1 MRCPSDLLP
10 QLLDALVTQ
19 YPIPLDAT
27 AWIAGRYKPTPTII
41 EAARHLFVRTEADE
55 RNLSD
60 TARRVESLIERARA
74 QGEKIIVFVTG
85 VPGAGK
91 TLVGLNIA
99 TSHREQS
106 ERWIRTRNGVADFQL
121 SEP

>member
-1 MRCPSDLLP
+1 MPPRGSP
-10 QLLDALVTQ
+10 AVTS
-19 YPIPLDAT
+19 
-27 AWIAGRYKPTPTII
+27 TPTII
-41 EAARHLFVRTEADE
+41 EAARHLYANHSVADIVRIEADE

-74 QGEKIIVFVTG
+74 QDEKIIVFVTG

-99 TSHREQS
+99 TSHREQTDTQC
-106 ERWIRTRNGVADFQL
+106 RIPGRHGTTADG
-121 SEP
+121 EHAPPT